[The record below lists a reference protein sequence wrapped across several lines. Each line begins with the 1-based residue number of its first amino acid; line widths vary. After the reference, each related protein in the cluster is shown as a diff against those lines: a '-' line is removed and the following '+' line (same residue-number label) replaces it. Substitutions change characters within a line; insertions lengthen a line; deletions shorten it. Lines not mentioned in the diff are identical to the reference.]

1 MFFGIEN
8 IRCVPNSCIASCQ
21 NACIHAYFTHTHS
34 PPISLWPL
42 QYYETSQHRPHRVCS
57 VCMHVTNEE
66 KSHTHD
72 SVVDRTIVYA
82 IMYSFDGASEPFLWT
97 YVNDDWYTVDDR
109 TVRYFENHE
118 SWIDQTSLRTM
129 STYERYHGERLVP
142 MNTCITHI
150 PLPTCSIIFSLRK
163 HSCPLSPVA
172 CSVTRNVLKQKAGI
186 HAPAPNHSKGI
197 LSVQE
202 RRVYACA
209 FALNDTCRAT
219 DEWDREENG
228 WVRNVS

>member
-1 MFFGIEN
+1 MN
-8 IRCVPNSCIASCQ
+8 
-21 NACIHAYFTHTHS
+21 
-34 PPISLWPL
+34 
-42 QYYETSQHRPHRVCS
+42 RP
-57 VCMHVTNEE
+57 
-66 KSHTHD
+66 
-72 SVVDRTIVYA
+72 DR
-82 IMYSFDGASEPFLWT
+82 S
-97 YVNDDWYTVDDR
+97 
-109 TVRYFENHE
+109 
-118 SWIDQTSLRTM
+118 IDQTSLRTM

-172 CSVTRNVLKQKAGI
+172 CSVTRNALKQKAGI

-219 DEWDREENG
+219 DE
-228 WVRNVS
+228 